1 MSAISSLFSSSG
13 KAAVGVAKLYN
24 PRRMRERGWFWTSLL
39 LLATAAV
46 IIVILGIYWSD
57 EPDTFNVSEVALVR
71 AEAAGESL
79 VPGYVTTSTL
89 VTVAETLLNK
99 PGGYLSNDVMPP
111 GVYLDNMPSWEFG
124 VLVQVRDFTRS
135 MRNDFSRSQ
144 TQSAEDRD
152 LVVAEP
158 QFSFNNNSW
167 ILPSTESEY
176 RKGIAAAESY
186 LHRLA
191 DDNQSDAQFY
201 SRADNLRDWLSQV
214 EKRLGSL
221 SQRLSA
227 AVGESRLNIDL
238 AGDRSATQSTPRPDE
253 MRVQTPWLDIDNV
266 FYQARGATWALLH
279 FLRAIEIDFNDVLAD
294 KNAVVSLRQITRE
307 LESTQLPMWSPV
319 ILNGT
324 GFGPLANHSL
334 VMASYIS
341 RANAALIDL
350 RSLLQQG

>member
-1 MSAISSLFSSSG
+1 MSAIRSLFSSSG

-24 PRRMRERGWFWTSLL
+24 PRRMRERGWLWTSLL
-39 LLATAAV
+39 LLATAAI
-46 IIVILGIYWSD
+46 IIVILGIYWSN
-57 EPDTFNVSEVALVR
+57 EPDTFDVMEAASLR
-71 AEAAGESL
+71 AEAGGESL
-79 VPGYVTTSTL
+79 VPGYVTTSTVL
-89 VTVAETLLNK
+89 TVAETLLQK
-99 PGGYLSNDVMPP
+99 PGGYLRNDVMPP
-111 GVYLDNMPSWEFG
+111 GVYLDNMPRWEHG
-124 VLVQVRDFTRS
+124 ALVQLRDFVRS

-144 TQSAEDRD
+144 TQSTEDRD

-158 QFSFNNNSW
+158 QFNFNSNSW

-176 RKGIAAAESY
+176 RKGIAALESY
-186 LHRLA
+186 LRRLA
-191 DDNQSDAQFY
+191 DDNQADAQFY
-201 SRADNLRDWLSQV
+201 TRADNLRDWLGQV

-227 AVGESRLNIDL
+227 AVGQSRFNIDL

-253 MRVQTPWLDIDNV
+253 MTVQTPWMEIDDV
-266 FYQARGATWALLH
+266 FYEARGATWALLH
-279 FLRAIEIDFNDVLAD
+279 FLRAIQIDFNDVLSD

-307 LESTQLPMWSPV
+307 LESTQLPMWSPM